1 MKTKHV
7 ELLIGSLPGIRVSE
21 AQQIQRLELLEA
33 ELQDVERRRKEVLKR
48 KEDLQKR
55 LDEVIQTVAIN
66 SKGRP

>member
-1 MKTKHV
+1 M
-7 ELLIGSLPGIRVSE
+7 SE